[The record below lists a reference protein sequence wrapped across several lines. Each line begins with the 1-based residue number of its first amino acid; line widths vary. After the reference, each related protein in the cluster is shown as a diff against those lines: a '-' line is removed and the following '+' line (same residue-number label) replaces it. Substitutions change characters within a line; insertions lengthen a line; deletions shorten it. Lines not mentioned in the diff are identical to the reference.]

1 MNNALLVTNGKL
13 GMNFLDIAT
22 QNLPMVL
29 SEEVLLKYLGLT
41 RELAIPL
48 EIIALF
54 VQKY

>member
-29 SEEVLLKYLGLT
+29 LEVDLLKYLELT
-41 RELAIPL
+41 RELAIL
-48 EIIALF
+48 FEIIALF